1 MGELTLAKGVEIRDR
16 IVFGVENTEMWK
28 AHGPKE
34 YRGWG
39 WRQKSAKTKKEIEEA
54 HGPKEYRGWGWRQK
68 SAKTKKE
75 IEVIDVANP
84 DPNADVI

>member
-1 MGELTLAKGVEIRDR
+1 MFK
-16 IVFGVENTEMWK
+16 MW
-28 AHGPKE
+28 
-34 YRGWG
+34 
-39 WRQKSAKTKKEIEEA
+39 EA